1 MTNSYS
7 HTIINKIYSADPEL
21 LGVQLAKR
29 CVALNIPVDDVA
41 EHLGVSPM
49 TVRAWFYGTAA
60 ASAEYAE
67 RITDIL
73 KKLS

>member
-1 MTNSYS
+1 MINSYS
-7 HTIINKIYSADPEL
+7 HTTINKIHNADPDL

-29 CVALNIPVDDVA
+29 CIALDIPVDDVA

-49 TVRAWFYGTAA
+49 TVRAWFYGTVGV
-60 ASAEYAE
+60 SADHAE
-67 RITDIL
+67 QIEAIL

>member
-7 HTIINKIYSADPEL
+7 HTVINKIYNADPEL
-21 LGVQLAKR
+21 LGVQLGKR
-29 CVALNIPVDDVA
+29 CVALDIPVNDAA
-41 EHLGVSPM
+41 EYLGVSPM

-60 ASAEYAE
+60 ASAEHAE
-67 RITDIL
+67 KIQHIL